1 MKGRDGRDR
10 GCVLHPIASGMAI
23 DHDADEEGIP
33 PLRRTTLARGA
44 KFDFVEAAFD
54 GPGGVEI
61 RRQYIRHPGAVVILP
76 LLNTPRGLLV
86 VFVRNRRVA
95 LGRFILELP
104 AGTRDR
110 PGERPDETAAREL
123 LEETGY
129 MAATWTPLARFY
141 TGPGLT
147 DEDMHAFLATELSHV
162 GQRLEADEQMS
173 VRAIPVPEA
182 LALIDRGELVDGKS
196 IAVLL
201 VAHRRGLLG

>member
-1 MKGRDGRDR
+1 
-10 GCVLHPIASGMAI
+10 MAI